1 MKFIRLSRKS
11 WWKRGTWENNCCT
24 ARPLFG
30 KINTRWYVKEVPRG
44 HRFLRLFY
52 VWNGWSQILNL
63 VSHSALFIRSLSRIF
78 RLIFAWLCNQCKI
91 RSSHHIILKTSWF
104 PIKQIKKF
112 FQSRINMIKRNYMTP
127 QYVFIMCMYAKSCFQ
142 KTNLNEGITRRLRK
156 LNHSYLA
163 LWSTTFSQKHYC
175 HTLLFYQIEP

>member
-1 MKFIRLSRKS
+1 MQEKLEKTNFLNWRWENCFWDFLTFTQPLYHTLIGFCSNVVWLLTQQTSMKFIRLSRKS

-63 VSHSALFIRSLSRIF
+63 VSHSAPRSLSRIF
-78 RLIFAWLCNQCKI
+78 RLIFAWLCNQCKNDV
-91 RSSHHIILKTSWF
+91 HHISLKNILVSYKTN
-104 PIKQIKKF
+104 KQIFPK
-112 FQSRINMIKRNYMTP
+112 
-127 QYVFIMCMYAKSCFQ
+127 
-142 KTNLNEGITRRLRK
+142 
-156 LNHSYLA
+156 
-163 LWSTTFSQKHYC
+163 
-175 HTLLFYQIEP
+175 

>member
-1 MKFIRLSRKS
+1 MQEKLEKTNFLNWRWEICFWDFLTFTQLLYHTLIGFCSNVVWLLTQQTSMKFIRLSRKS

-78 RLIFAWLCNQCKI
+78 RLIFAWLCNQCKNDV
-91 RSSHHIILKTSWF
+91 HHISLKNILVSYKTN
-104 PIKQIKKF
+104 KQIFPK
-112 FQSRINMIKRNYMTP
+112 
-127 QYVFIMCMYAKSCFQ
+127 
-142 KTNLNEGITRRLRK
+142 
-156 LNHSYLA
+156 
-163 LWSTTFSQKHYC
+163 
-175 HTLLFYQIEP
+175 